1 MLAKPVK
8 VSLIVKDTHP
18 WIDFVHAAN
27 RLDHAPK
34 KLKESQILL
43 VHKQKYSKLIKINK

>member
-1 MLAKPVK
+1 MLAKPLK
-8 VSLIVKDTHP
+8 VSLLVKDTHP
-18 WIDFVHAAN
+18 WIDFVHAAT

-43 VHKQKYSKLIKINK
+43 VLRYHKQKYNK